1 MPAKQP
7 SHRKKHSFY
16 ISNFIP
22 QRRDDGALVLQCR
35 FVPVALSLDRI
46 GSQKGL
52 QLSRRLDRS
61 SNLSPQNHVS
71 CMIVQRRLDFKGAH
85 AKPACSTVPAVA
97 ARTLRTAA
105 RGTGRRTGTGRLY
118 QVAVAGGRLAQD
130 YNVDVEVRRV
140 GAVGTGS
147 VLSTDVAGI
156 ARHTQD
162 VVEGN
167 RCKRR
172 LSSMKLVR
180 DLQRRGEAIA
190 LGHARNRSAYA
201 VKRDDIQLR
210 RDGEDELGEDTRQ
223 AKPPEQYGSGQMGGN
238 VKEQDLTRE
247 KRVRLKELG
256 VMPWA
261 SRTAMGSGKRSAA
274 RIAHLQ
280 GKILETERLLVA
292 GKIY

>member
-1 MPAKQP
+1 M
-7 SHRKKHSFY
+7 
-16 ISNFIP
+16 
-22 QRRDDGALVLQCR
+22 
-35 FVPVALSLDRI
+35 
-46 GSQKGL
+46 
-52 QLSRRLDRS
+52 
-61 SNLSPQNHVS
+61 
-71 CMIVQRRLDFKGAH
+71 
-85 AKPACSTVPAVA
+85 A

-105 RGTGRRTGTGRLY
+105 RGTGRRTRTGRLY
-118 QVAVAGGRLAQD
+118 QVAVASGRLAQD

-201 VKRDDIQLR
+201 VERDDIQLR
-210 RDGEDELGEDTRQ
+210 RDGDDELREDTRQ

>member
-1 MPAKQP
+1 MPAKRP

-16 ISNFIP
+16 ISNFIS
-22 QRRDDGALVLQCR
+22 QRRDDGALVLQCC

-46 GSQKGL
+46 GSQNGF

-85 AKPACSTVPAVA
+85 AKPARPTVPAVA

-105 RGTGRRTGTGRLY
+105 CGTGRRTRAGGLY
-118 QVAVAGGRLAQD
+118 QMAVAGGSLAQD
-130 YNVDVEVRRV
+130 YNVDGEVRRV

-156 ARHTQD
+156 ARHAQD

-167 RCKRR
+167 RGKRR

-201 VKRDDIQLR
+201 VERDGIQLR
-210 RDGEDELGEDTRQ
+210 RYGDDELREKTRQ
-223 AKPPEQYGSGQMGGN
+223 AKLPEQSGWG
-238 VKEQDLTRE
+238 
-247 KRVRLKELG
+247 
-256 VMPWA
+256 
-261 SRTAMGSGKRSAA
+261 
-274 RIAHLQ
+274 
-280 GKILETERLLVA
+280 
-292 GKIY
+292 